1 VTTRTLALTVPG
13 IAAKIDGKTPVSGA
27 PLSDKSKERNKFSF
41 WEVNDMVADRE
52 VHIPMSSEILAAL
65 PHPAEAAPPL
75 PFMGWVKNRDFRGSA
90 TAE

>member
-13 IAAKIDGKTPVSGA
+13 IAAKIDGKTPVSRA

-41 WEVNDMVADRE
+41 WEDNGMVADRE
-52 VHIPMSSEILAAL
+52 VQIPMSSEILAAL

-75 PFMGWVKNRDFRGSA
+75 PLGQAG
-90 TAE
+90 